1 MLATPRAAYVLLNVE
16 PEVDCA
22 NPRRSLAAMEAAQ
35 FVVALSAYKHG
46 AQGYANV
53 LLPIA
58 PFTETSGTFVN
69 TEGRAQSFN
78 GCVRPL
84 GDSRPAWKVLRV
96 LGNLLGVPGF
106 DYDSSEAVRA
116 DLQAN
121 HPDIAGV
128 LSNALAGVALGHLG
142 PAPAV
147 GVERVAEVRIYDA
160 DAIARRA
167 PALQKTRDGQP
178 PVAAMHGALIQ
189 KLQLREGDS
198 VRIEQDGGETILFV
212 ERDDGLPENCVR
224 VPVGHALTST
234 LGAEDAALT
243 LERVAGEQRVAV

>member
-1 MLATPRAAYVLLNVE
+1 MDAAE
-16 PEVDCA
+16 
-22 NPRRSLAAMEAAQ
+22 

-46 AQGYANV
+46 AQGYADV

-69 TEGRAQSFN
+69 TEGRAQSFS

-84 GDSRPAWKVLRV
+84 GDARPAWKVLRV

-121 HPDIAGV
+121 TRTCWRAWATPSPVSRSA
-128 LSNALAGVALGHLG
+128 SLG
-142 PAPAV
+142 PAPAG
-147 GVERVAEVRIYDA
+147 GVERIAEVRIYDA

-178 PVAAMHGALIQ
+178 PVA
-189 KLQLREGDS
+189 RPCTVRCSRSCSSSDGDS
-198 VRIEQDGGETILFV
+198 VRIRAGRRRGH
-212 ERDDGLPENCVR
+212 PVR
-224 VPVGHALTST
+224 RARRRP
-234 LGAEDAALT
+234 
-243 LERVAGEQRVAV
+243 AGELRARARPVTR